1 MQLIM
6 NSKFRVF
13 VLLIQVMLV
22 AYGCCISPESEIG
35 VISLDKDQASEVGAV
50 AEKSSE
56 NDKNTDLDDEE
67 LTISFVDCMR
77 SEGFNV
83 SDPTLNADGT
93 VDLSEI
99 RKSIAQNPDFDI
111 RDSKTLN
118 SLDKCLPILED
129 ATFAQI
135 PSQEDEIEFQDNL
148 LRFAE
153 CVRSQGIEIP
163 DPDFSEGPRVAI
175 TKMLSSI
182 DVGNTIVQENIEE
195 CSQKYFGDR

>member
-6 NSKFRVF
+6 NTKFRVF

-35 VISLDKDQASEVGAV
+35 VVSLDKNQASEVGAV

-93 VDLSEI
+93 VNLSEI

-148 LRFAE
+148 LSFAE
-153 CVRSQGIEIP
+153 CVRSRGVEIP
-163 DPDFSEGPRVAI
+163 DPDFSDGPRVAI

-182 DVGNTIVQENIEE
+182 DVGNSIIQENIEE

>member
-1 MQLIM
+1 MLI
-6 NSKFRVF
+6 
-13 VLLIQVMLV
+13 
-22 AYGCCISPESEIG
+22 AYGCCSSTEAEMG
-35 VISLDKDQASEVGAV
+35 VVSLDKNQSPQVGIGAGH
-50 AEKSSE
+50 SSE
-56 NDKNTDLDDEE
+56 NNKNTDLNDED

-99 RKSIAQNPDFDI
+99 RKSIAQNPDFDF

-129 ATFAQI
+129 ATFSQI

-148 LRFAE
+148 LSFAE
-153 CVRSQGIEIP
+153 CIRSQGIEIP
-163 DPDFSEGPRVAI
+163 DPDFSDGPRVAI

-182 DVGNTIVQENIEE
+182 DIGNTSVQGNIEE

>member
-22 AYGCCISPESEIG
+22 AYGCCISPESEMG
-35 VISLDKDQASEVGAV
+35 VVSLDKDQAPEVGAV
-50 AEKSSE
+50 GGKSSE
-56 NDKNTDLDDEE
+56 SDKNTDLDDEE

-129 ATFAQI
+129 ATFAQM

-148 LRFAE
+148 LSFAE
-153 CVRSQGIEIP
+153 CVRSRGVEIP
-163 DPDFSEGPRVAI
+163 DPDFSDGPRVAI

-182 DVGNTIVQENIEE
+182 DVGNSIIQENIEE